1 MNEMTRLHESEEEHA
16 QDESE
21 QEELHQEKRFVK

>member
-21 QEELHQEKRFVK
+21 EELHQEKRFVK